1 MLSAAG
7 VRSAR
12 TFVISLML
20 LVGLL
25 TLPAAVV
32 AQGGQYSAPRTP
44 WGAPDL
50 SGVWSNATKT
60 PLQRP
65 AELAD
70 QAFLTEEERAARS
83 PDAGV
88 STEERSAFM
97 PTGAYNDFWLEQ
109 GELNLRT
116 SLVIDPPNGQLPPL
130 TGPEQR
136 RQAVLPNSF
145 NPTQQFDS
153 WHDFNA
159 YDRCITRGMPGAM
172 MPGFYNHNYQIVQ
185 TEDHVAI
192 VVEMI
197 HDARI
202 IPLDGSPHPD
212 ATLQQWLG
220 DSRGH
225 WDGDTLVIE
234 TRNFTGKNTTRGGV
248 MIAGSEHLRTVERL
262 TRVSDNVIDYEITV
276 NDPTV
281 WSAPWTVSVPM
292 SAKAMDDPIYEYA
305 CHEGNYALPN
315 ILSGQRAQDAEMAS
329 R

>member
-1 MLSAAG
+1 MMSVADAWRIRIVAA
-7 VRSAR
+7 V
-12 TFVISLML
+12 L
-20 LVGLL
+20 LVGAAALAAA
-25 TLPAAVV
+25 PASV
-32 AQGGQYSAPRTP
+32 AQEGGYTPPRTP

-50 SGVWSNATKT
+50 TGTWSNKTTT
-60 PLQRP
+60 PLERP

-70 QAFLTEEERAARS
+70 QAFLTEEERAVRNPAS
-83 PDAGV
+83 GF

-116 SLVIDPPNGQLPPL
+116 SLVVDPPDGRLPPL
-130 TGPEQR
+130 TGPERQR
-136 RQAVLPNSF
+136 QRMLPNSF
-145 NPTQQFDS
+145 SPTAQFDS
-153 WHDFNA
+153 WLDFNT

-192 VVEMI
+192 LVEMI

-202 IPLDGSPHPD
+202 IPLDGSGHP
-212 ATLQQWLG
+212 APSLRQWLG

-225 WDGDTLVIE
+225 WDGNTLVIE
-234 TRNFTGKNTTRGGV
+234 TTNFSDKVTTRGGV
-248 MIAGSEHLRTVERL
+248 MIAGSGHLRTVERL
-262 TRVSDNVIDYEITV
+262 TRVSDDTIAYEITV
-276 NDPTV
+276 SDPTV
-281 WSAPWTVSVPM
+281 WSAPWTVAVPM
-292 SAKAMDDPIYEYA
+292 TAMDDPVFEYA

-315 ILSGQRAQDAEMAS
+315 ILAGQRATDAAAAS

>member
-1 MLSAAG
+1 MRTAAAP
-7 VRSAR
+7 RSRIA
-12 TFVISLML
+12 VLASML
-20 LVGLL
+20 LVTWLAAPP
-25 TLPAAVV
+25 PAV
-32 AQGGQYSAPRTP
+32 AQEESWSPPRTP

-50 SGVWSNATKT
+50 AGAWSNKTTT
-60 PLQRP
+60 PLERP
-65 AELAD
+65 ADLVD
-70 QAFLTEEERAARS
+70 QAFLTEEQRAARNPES
-83 PDAGV
+83 GV

-116 SLVIDPPNGQLPPL
+116 SLVVDPADGRLPPL
-130 TGPEQR
+130 TGPERQR
-136 RQAVLPNSF
+136 QRLLPNSF
-145 NPTQQFDS
+145 SPTAEFDS
-153 WHDFNA
+153 WLDFNT

-192 VVEMI
+192 LVEMI

-202 IPLDGSPHPD
+202 IPLDGAARLD
-212 ATLQQWLG
+212 ASVRQWLG

-234 TRNFTGKNTTRGGV
+234 TRNFTGKNGTRGGV

-262 TRVSDNVIDYEITV
+262 TRVSDDTIAYEITV
-276 NDPTV
+276 TDPTV
-281 WSAPWTVSVPM
+281 WAAPWTVAVPM
-292 SAKAMDDPIYEYA
+292 TAMDGPVYEYA

-315 ILSGQRAQDAEMAS
+315 ILAGQRASDAAAAS